1 MAVVLVMV
9 IVLVMTGTSDILFQ
23 WNCPRLPSSMIAV
36 DSFKSRF
43 YAHIAV
49 KFAVFYALIAFFSF
63 AFSCVHIL
71 VQSFG
76 LVLLHRFFSSV
87 I

>member
-9 IVLVMTGTSDILFQ
+9 MVLVMTDTSDILFQ

-49 KFAVFYALIAFFSF
+49 KFAVFYALIAFLVSRFVCEYFSAVIWFSF
-63 AFSCVHIL
+63 IAIVF
-71 VQSFG
+71 
-76 LVLLHRFFSSV
+76 
-87 I
+87 